1 MLRMRLNRRQ
11 TLSGGIATLICFVLP
26 DIAARPEVGRLTG
39 RGNTANLKLI
49 VQLKPDLI
57 VDVGS
62 MTDTYISLADRVQ
75 SQTGS

>member
-1 MLRMRLNRRQ
+1 VNLGMLRTRLNRRQ
-11 TLSGGIATLICFVLP
+11 TLSGGIA
-26 DIAARPEVGRLTG
+26 
-39 RGNTANLKLI
+39 NLKLI
-49 VQLKPDLI
+49 VQLKPALI

>member
-1 MLRMRLNRRQ
+1 MTSRTVCGNRVGSEPRDASHAIESRQ
-11 TLSGGIATLICFVLP
+11 TLSGAIATL
-26 DIAARPEVGRLTG
+26 E
-39 RGNTANLKLI
+39 LI

>member
-1 MLRMRLNRRQ
+1 VNLGMLRMRLNCRQ
-11 TLSGGIATLICFVLP
+11 TLSGGIATL
-26 DIAARPEVGRLTG
+26 E
-39 RGNTANLKLI
+39 LI